1 MNISIQ
7 HLHLQ
12 TRCNMKTKSSSWDLG
27 AASRFV
33 AMSLWSRSWLMSS
46 WCLKFEFMVLESG
59 SLAQSWG
66 LVKSVIF
73 TKGDKKILE
82 SVTGI
87 TKFVRYYKVRQK
99 IIKLLQS
106 IGSITNKVQQ
116 VLQSLAK
123 SYCKVWQALQSVK
136 KHYYRVWQIL

>member
-1 MNISIQ
+1 
-7 HLHLQ
+7 
-12 TRCNMKTKSSSWDLG
+12 
-27 AASRFV
+27 
-33 AMSLWSRSWLMSS
+33 MSS

-87 TKFVRYYKVRQK
+87 TKFVRHYKVRQK
-99 IIKLLQS
+99 VIKLLQS

-123 SYCKVWQALQSVK
+123 SYCKV
-136 KHYYRVWQIL
+136 

>member
-1 MNISIQ
+1 
-7 HLHLQ
+7 
-12 TRCNMKTKSSSWDLG
+12 
-27 AASRFV
+27 
-33 AMSLWSRSWLMSS
+33 
-46 WCLKFEFMVLESG
+46 MVLESG
-59 SLAQSWG
+59 SWTQSWR

-87 TKFVRYYKVRQK
+87 TKFVWYYKVWQK
-99 IIKLLQS
+99 VIKLLQS

-123 SYCKVWQALQSVK
+123 NYCKVWQALQSVK
-136 KHYYRVWQIL
+136 KQSVTDIIKCDNYYKFRRNTGHKFGIGSLRYVKQIQILVLWPNYRWKNHFNNLFA

>member
-1 MNISIQ
+1 
-7 HLHLQ
+7 
-12 TRCNMKTKSSSWDLG
+12 
-27 AASRFV
+27 
-33 AMSLWSRSWLMSS
+33 
-46 WCLKFEFMVLESG
+46 MVLESG

-99 IIKLLQS
+99 VIKLLQS

-123 SYCKVWQALQSVK
+123 SYCKV
-136 KHYYRVWQIL
+136 